1 MFISTFQQDFPKTPF
16 LRLAYSVIQ
25 IFHPVHGI
33 SISQPVGLFP
43 GKYSVAM
50 VKGDCSLTIS
60 NVDLKIDDGEW
71 ECQVSKTLD
80 KIFPN
85 SHNIS

>member
-1 MFISTFQQDFPKTPF
+1 M
-16 LRLAYSVIQ
+16 
-25 IFHPVHGI
+25 
-33 SISQPVGLFP
+33 GLFP

-71 ECQVSKTLD
+71 ECQVSEGQLFSPKVWD
-80 KIFPN
+80 
-85 SHNIS
+85 ISSRKELILMLITISKFADGK

>member
-1 MFISTFQQDFPKTPF
+1 MFQHFNKISQKRPF
-16 LRLAYSVIQ
+16 YDSYSVIQ

-33 SISQPVGLFP
+33 SVSQPVGLFP

>member
-1 MFISTFQQDFPKTPF
+1 M
-16 LRLAYSVIQ
+16 
-25 IFHPVHGI
+25 
-33 SISQPVGLFP
+33 GLFP

-71 ECQVSKTLD
+71 ECQVRREVPRLNSAFGPDVPKPTLRYLY
-80 KIFPN
+80 I
-85 SHNIS
+85 SHIILQ

>member
-1 MFISTFQQDFPKTPF
+1 M
-16 LRLAYSVIQ
+16 
-25 IFHPVHGI
+25 
-33 SISQPVGLFP
+33 SQPVGLFP

-71 ECQVSKTLD
+71 ECQVPEMFQDFPKPPENLNSRNSELSSRDQTF
-80 KIFPN
+80 KIC
-85 SHNIS
+85 SAGDGEQLQQW

>member
-1 MFISTFQQDFPKTPF
+1 MAFYVF
-16 LRLAYSVIQ
+16 
-25 IFHPVHGI
+25 
-33 SISQPVGLFP
+33 QPVGLFP

-71 ECQVSKTLD
+71 ECQVSRDVPRL
-80 KIFPN
+80 N
-85 SHNIS
+85 SAFGRDVPKPPLRYRQIS